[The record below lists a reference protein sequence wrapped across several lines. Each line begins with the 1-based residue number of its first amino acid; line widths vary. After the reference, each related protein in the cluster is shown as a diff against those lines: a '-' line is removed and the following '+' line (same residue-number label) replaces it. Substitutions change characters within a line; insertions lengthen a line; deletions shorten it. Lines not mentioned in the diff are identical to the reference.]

1 MLYRIIFSL
10 VPLVLMP
17 FLNYSFLFSATAAF
31 LVFMGMILG
40 NKTVR
45 VSRIQNLTLF
55 LFYVVLVFGYFQDTT
70 GTMYGGEVLILA
82 AAQAVSGFYG
92 FLHHKKLLA
101 VAFSLL
107 YWTLVG
113 VAIGR
118 IANVRLGSGGIM
130 LAAVLMI
137 LVAGQDLR
145 RILKPIARTPFER
158 DGEDKYE

>member
-17 FLNYSFLFSATAAF
+17 FLNYSFLLSAIAAF
-31 LVFMGMILG
+31 LVFTGMILG
-40 NKTVR
+40 SKTVR
-45 VSRIQNLTLF
+45 VSKIQNLTLI
-55 LFYVVLVFGYFQDTT
+55 LFYVVLLFGFFQDTT
-70 GTMYGGEVLILA
+70 GTMYEGEVLILA
-82 AAQAVSGFYG
+82 AAQALSGFYG
-92 FLHHKKLLA
+92 LFHHKKPLA

-118 IANVRLGSGGIM
+118 IANFRLGSGGIV

-137 LVAGQDLR
+137 LVAAQDLR
-145 RILKPIARTPFER
+145 RILKPIVRTPFEW
-158 DGEDKYE
+158 DGEDKNE